1 MTTWPMKT
9 ILTTAVFCLAIGRL
23 AVPVH
28 AQLPYYVDDHGNLVY
43 TNDDARHTAKT
54 TAKTAAGSAATKPP
68 ADADSNAAAGDS
80 IPNSS
85 DQHSATSAPAARP
98 LGGEVLHQ
106 LVQETAHKHNVDPNL
121 VSAVISTE
129 SNWNT
134 SAISSKGALGLMQL
148 IPETAQHF
156 GVYNPF
162 DPTQNVE
169 AGVTYL
175 SNLLERY
182 NGDLPKALAAYNAGP
197 RAVDRWGGVPDY
209 RETREYVRKVTSSYF
224 QPGSEHQ
231 PWRAASKP
239 IYRTTT
245 DDGRVV
251 FTNE

>member
-1 MTTWPMKT
+1 MKT
-9 ILTTAVFCLAIGRL
+9 ILTIAVFCLALGRL
-23 AVPVH
+23 AAPAH
-28 AQLPYYVDDHGNLVY
+28 AQLPYYVDDRGNVVY
-43 TNDDARHTAKT
+43 TNDESPKAPKTPAAK
-54 TAKTAAGSAATKPP
+54 
-68 ADADSNAAAGDS
+68 AAAGTNS
-80 IPNSS
+80 NRNSS
-85 DQHSATSAPAARP
+85 ELQTANSAPAQP
-98 LGGEVLHQ
+98 LRADVLHQ

-129 SNWNT
+129 SNWNS
-134 SAISSKGALGLMQL
+134 SAISRKGALGLMQL
-148 IPETAQHF
+148 VPQTAQHF

-197 RAVDRWGGVPDY
+197 RAVDRWGGVPDF

-224 QPGSEHQ
+224 QPGSQHQ
-231 PWRAASKP
+231 PWRAASRP
-239 IYRTTT
+239 IYRATT

>member
-1 MTTWPMKT
+1 MTGVLCMAAGW
-9 ILTTAVFCLAIGRL
+9 LAL
-23 AVPVH
+23 PAE
-28 AQLPYYVDDHGNLVY
+28 AQLSSYVDDRGTLVY
-43 TNDDARHTAKT
+43 TNNESQHAHKPPAEKASVGADLKT
-54 TAKTAAGSAATKPP
+54 SAPPAAGSAPGAPSLG
-68 ADADSNAAAGDS
+68 AD
-80 IPNSS
+80 
-85 DQHSATSAPAARP
+85 
-98 LGGEVLHQ
+98 VLHQ

-121 VSAVISTE
+121 ISAVISTE

-134 SAISSKGALGLMQL
+134 SAISRKGAQGLMQL
-148 IPETAQHF
+148 VPETAQHF
-156 GVYNPF
+156 GVFNAF
-162 DPTQNVE
+162 DPAQNVD
-169 AGVTYL
+169 AGTRYL
-175 SNLLERY
+175 SSLLERY

-197 RAVDRWGGVPDY
+197 RAVDRWRGVPDF